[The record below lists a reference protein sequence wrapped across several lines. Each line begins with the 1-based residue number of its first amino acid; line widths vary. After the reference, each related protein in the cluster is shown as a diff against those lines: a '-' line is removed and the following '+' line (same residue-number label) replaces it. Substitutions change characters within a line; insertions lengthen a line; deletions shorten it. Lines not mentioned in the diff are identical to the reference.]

1 MRYLVIAAALLVTIV
16 LMSANAQ
23 AADHGRGIQIVNNNY
38 VVNDNYYGGRDY
50 GYGYRGNRGDYYRYR
65 YRSFQGHNEA
75 VARIQAMHSPY
86 SRTRHPLSS
95 YNDPPV
101 YYGPRW

>member
-1 MRYLVIAAALLVTIV
+1 MRYLVIAAALLATAA
-16 LMSANAQ
+16 LMPSDAM

-38 VVNDNYYGGRDY
+38 VVNDSYRGGRNY
-50 GYGYRGNRGDYYRYR
+50 GYGHRDYRGDYYRYR

-86 SRTRHPLSS
+86 SRPRHPLSA